1 MVLQQGERELRR
13 GPPRRPTWSL
23 RNYIALFMAV
33 LLGVAALAAF
43 AVRSMAETDARQSAS
58 ADASFA
64 SQRAAQQLKAG
75 FDQIA
80 AVSSPLASDPSVA
93 IVFADASK
101 CHFGYAR
108 IGAFATGHIHLL
120 RVDGSVVC
128 SSRKSPDTTS
138 PIYEGQAWL
147 AAPQPV
153 VVAPIRD
160 PLTGNQ
166 VVVVSYPV
174 PGQGALA
181 WFLDLSPIGPKLAS
195 EFGSGVHQL
204 EFLVTSGDGR
214 TVVSRSIDPARWI
227 GRNVSGFASGSPPTA
242 HPAMDR
248 APPVDGRPAVYPPAR
263 AHVAGG

>member
-1 MVLQQGERELRR
+1 MVVEQRERELRR
-13 GPPRRPTWSL
+13 GPPRRAGWSL

-33 LLGVAALAAF
+33 LLGVAGLAAF

-80 AVSSPLASDPSVA
+80 AVSGPLASDPSMA

-101 CHFGYAR
+101 CHFGYAP
-108 IGAFATGHIHLL
+108 IGAFATGHIDLV

-147 AAPQPV
+147 GAPQPV
-153 VVAPIRD
+153 VVTPRKD
-160 PLTGNQ
+160 PVQGNQ
-166 VVVVSYPV
+166 C
-174 PGQGALA
+174 A
-181 WFLDLSPIGPKLAS
+181 
-195 EFGSGVHQL
+195 
-204 EFLVTSGDGR
+204 
-214 TVVSRSIDPARWI
+214 
-227 GRNVSGFASGSPPTA
+227 
-242 HPAMDR
+242 
-248 APPVDGRPAVYPPAR
+248 AR
-263 AHVAGG
+263 AHPGSGTRSLG